1 MSLRIPRR
9 MGRFSRVTRSTGK
22 VSPRLVLAQ
31 RLAQVQNQREAAHFQ
46 ANLLVPFWG
55 VHDRP
60 CFEGGGPVDKIL
72 VERDFRSKI
81 SAFCLGSSLGSRALS
96 VSPWRR
102 WLGSGMPGTTCDD
115 NHDGLPAASR
125 ANPGLR
131 YRLPRICPAS
141 AEGRSRLHARDATAA
156 RSLCLAVA

>member
-31 RLAQVQNQREAAHFQ
+31 RLAQVQNHRGATHFQ

-55 VHDRP
+55 VRDRP
-60 CFEGGGPVDKIL
+60 CFEGRGPVDKIL
-72 VERDFRSKI
+72 VERDFRWKI
-81 SAFCLGSSLGSRALS
+81 SGSVSVFCLGLGASS

-102 WLGSGMPGTTCDD
+102 WLGSGMPGTT
-115 NHDGLPAASR
+115 
-125 ANPGLR
+125 
-131 YRLPRICPAS
+131 
-141 AEGRSRLHARDATAA
+141 
-156 RSLCLAVA
+156 